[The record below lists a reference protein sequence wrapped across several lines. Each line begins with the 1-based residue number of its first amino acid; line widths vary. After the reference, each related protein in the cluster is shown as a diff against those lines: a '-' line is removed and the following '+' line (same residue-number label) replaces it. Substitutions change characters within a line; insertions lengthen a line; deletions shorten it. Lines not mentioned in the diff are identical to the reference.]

1 MTAGGTTAARKSS
14 LFLEV
19 SAVAAEHARVDC
31 LVVPLFSDERPLRE
45 SSGRADWRL
54 CGRLSQVLAEGRLS
68 GRRGDAV
75 LVASFGGVA
84 APLVL
89 GLGMGR
95 RTDFDAQGIVALGR
109 EAVRRG
115 AGLRVAAIALGLPES
130 GRGDA
135 GLAERIELLLL
146 GAVEGLAAR
155 EGPPRELRLHVLV
168 RPDELARAQE
178 VARTSRPARLPA
190 AVTLRSV
197 ETVERRDPRGARVV
211 VASSR
216 TADSVK

>member
-1 MTAGGTTAARKSS
+1 VTAVERRST

-19 SAVAAEHARVDC
+19 SALAAEQAKVDC

-45 SSGRADWRL
+45 SAGRADWRL
-54 CGRLSQVLAEGRLS
+54 CGRLSEVLAEGRLS

-75 LVASFGGVA
+75 LAASFGGVV

-95 RTDFDAQGIVALGR
+95 RSDFDAQGIVGFGR

-155 EGPPRELRLHVLV
+155 DAPPRELRLHLLV
-168 RPDELARAQE
+168 RPDELPRAQE
-178 VARTSRPARLPA
+178 FARTSRPTRLPA
-190 AVTLRSV
+190 AVALRSV

-211 VASSR
+211 VARPRS
-216 TADSVK
+216 ADSVK